1 MKLFFFLIIPFTL
14 FSTNIEILNDYD
26 LGLQKAK
33 LENKLLYVLISSQ
46 KCKWCKKFEN
56 TTLNNDSIKDRLS
69 KEFVVVE
76 LILEHDT
83 IDERFKTTPIP
94 RHYFLDLNSNII
106 YEALGYRDSV
116 LFDSFMDN
124 AQDRNKKI
132 NLKKGKK

>member
-1 MKLFFFLIIPFTL
+1 MKLFLLLMISFNL
-14 FSTNIEILNDYD
+14 FAVDIEILSDYEK
-26 LGLQKAK
+26 GLKKAK
-33 LENKLLYVLISSQ
+33 VENKLLYVLVSSQ
-46 KCKWCKKFEN
+46 ECKWCKKFED

-76 LILEHDT
+76 LILEHNK

-94 RHYFLDLNSNII
+94 RHYFIDSNNKII

-132 NLKKGKK
+132 NLTKGKK